1 MKPLKK
7 ANQMN
12 AEVDRDYYTEREYKN
27 LSFIEGIAT
36 LEDATGMD
44 FGSNGELRVFF
55 EDVKEI
61 KVALDENG
69 HYCNVAVMNSGET
82 IHICL

>member
-12 AEVDRDYYTEREYKN
+12 AEVDRDYYTEREYKS
-27 LSFIEGIAT
+27 LSLIEGVSS

-44 FGSNGELRVFF
+44 FGSDGGLRVFF

-61 KVALDENG
+61 KVALDESG
-69 HYCNVAVMNSGET
+69 HYCNVAVMNSGEI
-82 IHICL
+82 IHINL